1 MTGVSVAQQSPP
13 DASASLR
20 LGSLREFVGDF
31 RAYMG
36 GRAWGAGLLLVLG
49 ALVEG
54 IGLLLLLPILSVVL
68 GAGSATGWIADFTGR
83 IVTLI
88 PASSP
93 VGQLAFLLVPFAALL
108 VIRALIMIRR
118 DVMLAR
124 LQIGFVESHRLQ
136 IIRLIANTRWDV
148 ISRLRHG
155 RVTHVLGGDIQAC
168 GDAAYLV
175 LQCAVNLAMLAA
187 QVALVLFLSP
197 ALALIVVVLLA
208 AGALALRP
216 VLRSARALGTQ
227 LTESNLALVNSTTQF
242 LGGLKLA
249 LSQNL
254 QRSFVA
260 EFEETLGHAGSRR
273 VEFTRQRT
281 RAQLA
286 LTSTAAL
293 VAGLAMLVG
302 IGLLDAS
309 PTALISF
316 LFVLARMN
324 GPVMVIQNAS
334 QTIFHSLPAYRKIKE
349 LEAELA
355 AQQDSEP
362 SPASARRVEGDV
374 ELRGVSFAHQQGS
387 EGDRAGGVRDLDLLI
402 EQGSF
407 VGIAGPSG
415 AGKTTFADLLVGLY
429 PPQAG
434 TIRVAGEPL
443 EGEPLRGWRE
453 SVSYVSQDPF
463 LFHDTIRRNLLWARP
478 DASEEELWA
487 ALRQAGAETLVKRMP
502 LGLETLVGERGTL
515 ISGGERQRI
524 ALARALLRRPSLL
537 LLDEATNA
545 IDVEGERAILMALR
559 DAPGRPTIVMIAH
572 REASL
577 SLCERL
583 IQFSHGRATA
593 A

>member
-1 MTGVSVAQQSPP
+1 MNANRAAPAP
-13 DASASLR
+13 EDIA
-20 LGSLREFVGDF
+20 LGGLREFAGDF
-31 RAYMG
+31 LRFMG
-36 GRAWGAGLLLVLG
+36 SRAWLAGLLLVLG

-54 IGLLLLLPILSVVL
+54 IGLLLLLPILTVVL
-68 GAGSATGWIADFTGR
+68 GAGSSTGWIAGFTQR
-83 IVTLI
+83 LVELI

-93 VGQLAFLLVPFAALL
+93 FWQLAFLLALFALL
-108 VIRALIMIRR
+108 LAIRSLIMIKR
-118 DVMLAR
+118 DVVLAR
-124 LQIGFVESHRLQ
+124 LQIGFVESHRLR

-148 ISRLRHG
+148 VSRLKHG

-168 GDAAYLV
+168 GDAAYLI
-175 LQCAVNLAMLAA
+175 LQCAVNLAMLAG
-187 QVALVLFLSP
+187 QVVLVLLLSP
-197 ALALIVVVLLA
+197 ALAGLAVVLLA
-208 AGALALRP
+208 AGALALWP
-216 VLRSARALGTQ
+216 VLRRSRALGAE
-227 LTESNLALVNSTTQF
+227 LTESNLALVSGTTQF

-254 QRSFVA
+254 QRSFVK

-281 RAQLA
+281 RTQAA
-286 LTSTAAL
+286 LTSVAAV
-293 VAGLAMLVG
+293 VAGIAMLVG

-309 PTALISF
+309 PTALIAF

-334 QTIFHSLPAYRKIKE
+334 QAIFHSLPAYRKIKE
-349 LEAELA
+349 LEAELGREQGA
-355 AQQDSEP
+355 EA
-362 SPASARRVEGDV
+362 PAKAPDARIRGTIRFSGVTFVHREWSDGEG
-374 ELRGVSFAHQQGS
+374 
-387 EGDRAGGVRDLDLLI
+387 AGGVRDLDLVI

-407 VGIAGPSG
+407 VGVGGPSG

-434 TIRVAGEPL
+434 EIDVDGRPLAGEHL
-443 EGEPLRGWRE
+443 LAWRE

-463 LFHDTIRRNLLWARP
+463 LFHDSVRRNLLWARP
-478 DASEEELWA
+478 EAGEEELWA
-487 ALRQAGAETLVKRMP
+487 ALRRAGAEALVRRMP
-502 LGLETLVGERGTL
+502 LGLDSLVGERGTL
-515 ISGGERQRI
+515 MSGGERQRI

-545 IDVEGERAILMALR
+545 IDVEGERTILAELR
-559 DAPGRPTIVMIAH
+559 AGPDRPTIVMIAH

-583 IQFSHGRATA
+583 IRFNQGRAA
-593 A
+593 